1 MKSHYYADTD
11 SLYIDLSER
20 ASVDSQE
27 VAPGIMLDSDA
38 AGKLVGIDVDKA
50 SENVDLSK
58 LEAVALPFA
67 NIRLA
72 AV

>member
-20 ASVDSQE
+20 ARVDSQE
-27 VAPGIMLDSDA
+27 VAPGIMLDADA